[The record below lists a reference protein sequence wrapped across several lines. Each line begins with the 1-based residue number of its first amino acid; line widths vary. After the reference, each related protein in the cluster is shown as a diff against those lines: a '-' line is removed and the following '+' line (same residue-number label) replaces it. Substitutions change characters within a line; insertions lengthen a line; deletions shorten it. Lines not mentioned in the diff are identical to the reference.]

1 MHFLENRLEL
11 NGISLWLKKNEKEQQ
26 SKPKDMWKKKI
37 IERKGQVSDIET
49 NYHRK

>member
-37 IERKGQVSDIET
+37 IERKGRVSDIET
-49 NYHRK
+49 NDHRR